1 MWTVKCSWYSDLLQ
15 AGQSMNQILVGVKDF
30 LHHFRPALAPTKPP
44 TQWVLG
50 HSRGKVPWL
59 NK

>member
-1 MWTVKCSWYSDLLQ
+1 MWTVKCSWYGDLLW
-15 AGQSMNQILVGVKDF
+15 AGRPMNQILLGGRDF
-30 LHHFRPALAPTKPP
+30 LRQFRPALAPTTPP

-50 HSRGKVPWL
+50 HSRGKVPRL